1 MPEDNRFLGSSSEP
15 AEQPTIRHPSIHW
28 AMLKMHIIYMNK
40 WITDAAGSQ
49 SVSFVF
55 GRYLSISQPSIQW
68 TNKDYIHNNN
78 ADDSD
83 DDVDT
88 SDVYAGGDMKHKSS
102 RQVPMSVTIVPI
114 TISYIRVESP
124 DGSLNI
130 NFSRLWLKCS
140 RLISEVVNYSYIK

>member
-1 MPEDNRFLGSSSEP
+1 MQQ
-15 AEQPTIRHPSIHW
+15 A
-28 AMLKMHIIYMNK
+28 
-40 WITDAAGSQ
+40 Q

-55 GRYLSISQPSIQW
+55 GRYLSNCQPSNEQIR
-68 TNKDYIHNNN
+68 TTFCIHNNY

-83 DDVDT
+83 DDDDDDT
-88 SDVYAGGDMKHKSS
+88 SDVDAGGDMKHKSS

-130 NFSRLWLKCS
+130 NFSRL
-140 RLISEVVNYSYIK
+140 